1 MWEYHHIS
9 YTFLDKLVC
18 NIKLHGFW
26 CSYLASVI
34 LLHRLYLQINRLE
47 SEFSSYKVRAHT
59 LLQKKDA
66 ELAAAM
72 DSEQLKAIEEA
83 LKVHA

>member
-1 MWEYHHIS
+1 
-9 YTFLDKLVC
+9 
-18 NIKLHGFW
+18 
-26 CSYLASVI
+26 
-34 LLHRLYLQINRLE
+34 LQINRLE